1 MSARPATARGTN
13 GRPPRNGT
21 SPSSGSRQIRIPA
34 ELQVWATM
42 MAESQGVTLTEFV
55 LQSVQKEVDRH
66 ILRGGPQLVSTL
78 ETMRQAGK
86 GNGLRTP

>member
-1 MSARPATARGTN
+1 
-13 GRPPRNGT
+13 
-21 SPSSGSRQIRIPA
+21 
-34 ELQVWATM
+34 M